1 MSSKYMHNGLGGT
14 LLRVCR
20 IIHDEALPVLYGKTT
35 FAMHPDK
42 HRSLRRKT
50 AADHL
55 QRSPLRD
62 LQSLDTAHMRS
73 ITFCLER
80 FDPREFEF
88 DEVAKA
94 VSKRRSG
101 MISAMLKQLDNCA
114 RIQRL
119 VLNIDLSFT
128 VEEVLEIF
136 KVVECRQNVHIAL
149 VDEHKSCEE
158 EEEEYKSYDPL
169 IKLFNAYV

>member
-1 MSSKYMHNGLGGT
+1 
-14 LLRVCR
+14 
-20 IIHDEALPVLYGKTT
+20 
-35 FAMHPDK
+35 
-42 HRSLRRKT
+42 
-50 AADHL
+50 
-55 QRSPLRD
+55 
-62 LQSLDTAHMRS
+62 MRS